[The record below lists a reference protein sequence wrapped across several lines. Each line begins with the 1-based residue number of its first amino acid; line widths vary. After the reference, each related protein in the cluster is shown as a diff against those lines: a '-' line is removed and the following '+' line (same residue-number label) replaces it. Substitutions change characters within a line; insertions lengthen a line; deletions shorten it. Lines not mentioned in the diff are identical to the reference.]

1 MTDLTPLGYDKVMDK
16 PTFHVAIIPDG
27 NRRWAKQHGI
37 SAYSKMYKQGV
48 DRTLE
53 VSEAAVEHG
62 VTHLSLWGSS
72 YANLADR
79 AGDFSSSIDTLYR
92 TSVHKFAS
100 HPFIDTFDV
109 KIQAIGEWRDTLTAP
124 TIKEIDKAVDATSM
138 RSSTILT
145 LLLSYSGSRERGA
158 AVQSLLAAGETIPDD
173 IMVANDL
180 LHQHSWTSSLP
191 PVDLII
197 RTGAWQDPHNSAGFL
212 SLLADEAQLVFPEVL
227 WPDFTAEHMA
237 KILDEFTSRERRFG
251 K

>member
-1 MTDLTPLGYDKVMDK
+1 MTDATPIGYDKRMNT

-27 NRRWAKQHGI
+27 NRRWAKQNGI

-79 AGDFSSSIDTLYR
+79 TGDFSSSIDKLYR

-100 HPFIDTFDV
+100 HPFIDKFDV
-109 KIQAIGEWRDTLTAP
+109 KIQAIGEWRDTLTDP
-124 TIKEIDKAVDATSM
+124 TIEEIDKAIDATSL

-158 AVQSLLAAGETIPDD
+158 AIQSLIKSGDVAPSDITAANE
-173 IMVANDL
+173 L

-197 RTGAWQDPHNSAGFL
+197 RTGAWKDPHNSAGFL
-212 SLLADEAQLVFPEVL
+212 SLLADEAQLVFPEAL
-227 WPDFTAEHMA
+227 WPDFTAEHMVN
-237 KILDEFTSRERRFG
+237 ILEEFKSRERRFG

>member
-1 MTDLTPLGYDKVMDK
+1 MDR

-53 VSEAAVEHG
+53 VSEAAFEHG

-92 TSVHKFAS
+92 TSVHKFAV
-100 HPFIDTFDV
+100 HPIIDRFDV
-109 KIQAIGEWRDTLTAP
+109 KIQAIGEWRDTLTGP
-124 TIKEIDKAVDATSM
+124 TIKEIDKAVDATST
-138 RSSTILT
+138 RRTSILT

-158 AVQSLLAAGETIPDD
+158 AIQSLIESGDAAPSDVIK
-173 IMVANDL
+173 ANEL
-180 LHQHSWTSSLP
+180 LHQHAWTHSLP

-212 SLLADEAQLVFPEVL
+212 SLLADEAQLVFPELL
-227 WPDFTAEHMA
+227 WPDFTSEHMA
-237 KILDEFTSRERRFG
+237 QILDEFTRRERRFG

>member
-1 MTDLTPLGYDKVMDK
+1 MTDVTPLGYYEMMDR

-53 VSEAAVEHG
+53 VSEAAFEHG

-92 TSVHKFAS
+92 TSVHKFAV
-100 HPFIDTFDV
+100 HPIIDRFDV
-109 KIQAIGEWRDTLTAP
+109 KIQAIGEWRDTLTGP
-124 TIKEIDKAVDATSM
+124 TIKEIDKAVDATST
-138 RSSTILT
+138 RRTSILT

-158 AVQSLLAAGETIPDD
+158 AIQSLIESGDAAPSDVIK
-173 IMVANDL
+173 ANEL
-180 LHQHSWTSSLP
+180 LHQHAWTHSLP

-212 SLLADEAQLVFPEVL
+212 SLLADEAQLVFPELL
-227 WPDFTAEHMA
+227 WPDFTSEHMA
-237 KILDEFTSRERRFG
+237 QILDEFTRRERRFG